1 MDYVAPDPDEPPPV
15 ELWRAVGD
23 VLPWGTLLVVF
34 VCAAMF
40 LLLAARHALGDD
52 LSLLAWG
59 ANATRLTPLDSS
71 WRLLASTFL
80 HAGPGHLFWNA
91 TTLIIFG
98 PAVERV
104 FTRWGYWITYA
115 FGGVCA
121 SAASL
126 AWRAAHGDAVSY
138 SVGASGA
145 IFALGGAL
153 IVGAFRLRHR
163 LAVGR
168 WRSLAAA
175 VLYLAGT
182 GFASGFTHNGTDN
195 IAHAGGLVSGA
206 LVGALLGL
214 NPRLGGKG
222 AGVLTRVL
230 ATLAV
235 LVLTASLAIG
245 IWSGFTRPV
254 AHDAGRARAPVR
266 VGAPAPAMPARSRAG
281 RASPGR
287 AKFSREC
294 ALRKLLPGPPGARGP
309 ASSSGRRHRAAIGIA
324 PADRELARD

>member
-1 MDYVAPDPDEPPPV
+1 MDDHELPPREPAATPAPIEAVEPDPGYVAPDPDEPPPV

-23 VLPWGTLLVVF
+23 VLPWGTLLVLF
-34 VCAAMF
+34 PCALMF

-52 LSLLAWG
+52 DSLRAWG
-59 ANATRLTPLDSS
+59 ANATQLPPLESA

-80 HAGPGHLFWNA
+80 HAGPGHLFFNA

-104 FTRWGYWITYA
+104 FTRSGFWIVYA
-115 FGGVCA
+115 AGGAAA

-126 AWRAAHGDAVSY
+126 AWRGAHGDAASY

-153 IVGAFRLRHR
+153 MVGAFRLRRR

-168 WRSLAAA
+168 ARSLAAA

-182 GFASGFTHNGTDN
+182 GFAAGFTHNGTDN
-195 IAHAGGLVSGA
+195 IAHAAGLVSGA
-206 LVGALLGL
+206 LIAATLGV

-222 AGVLTRVL
+222 AGALTRG
-230 ATLAV
+230 LAV
-235 LVLTASLAIG
+235 LAVLALGVSLALG
-245 IWSGFTRPV
+245 IRSGF
-254 AHDAGRARAPVR
+254 A
-266 VGAPAPAMPARSRAG
+266 SR
-281 RASPGR
+281 
-287 AKFSREC
+287 
-294 ALRKLLPGPPGARGP
+294 
-309 ASSSGRRHRAAIGIA
+309 
-324 PADRELARD
+324 

>member
-1 MDYVAPDPDEPPPV
+1 MDDHEPPPREPAAMPAPLEASEPDPGYIPPDPDEPPPV

-23 VLPWGTLLVVF
+23 VQPWGTLLVLF
-34 VCAAMF
+34 PCTLMF

-52 LSLLAWG
+52 DSLRAWG
-59 ANATRLTPLDSS
+59 ANSTHLPPLESA

-80 HAGPGHLFWNA
+80 HAGPGHLFFNA

-104 FTRWGYWITYA
+104 FTRSGFWIVYA
-115 FGGVCA
+115 AGGAAA

-126 AWRAAHGDAVSY
+126 AWRGAHGDAVSY

-153 IVGAFRLRHR
+153 MVGAFRLRRR

-168 WRSLAAA
+168 ARSLAAA

-206 LVGALLGL
+206 LIATALGV
-214 NPRLGGKG
+214 NPRLGGRG
-222 AGVLTRVL
+222 AGALTRG
-230 ATLAV
+230 LAV
-235 LVLTASLAIG
+235 LAVIALAVSLALG
-245 IWSGFTRPV
+245 IRSG
-254 AHDAGRARAPVR
+254 
-266 VGAPAPAMPARSRAG
+266 
-281 RASPGR
+281 
-287 AKFSREC
+287 
-294 ALRKLLPGPPGARGP
+294 L
-309 ASSSGRRHRAAIGIA
+309 SGR
-324 PADRELARD
+324 

>member
-1 MDYVAPDPDEPPPV
+1 MDMNERPPEDFQAPQDPEVRDVPAERPPIDAGEFVVDYVAPDPDEPPPV

-23 VLPWGTLLVVF
+23 VQPWGTLLVLF
-34 VCAAMF
+34 PCAAMF

-52 LSLLAWG
+52 DSLLAWG
-59 ANATRLTPLDSS
+59 ANATRLAPLESA

-80 HAGPGHLFWNA
+80 HAGPAHLFFNA

-104 FTRWGYWITYA
+104 FTRWAFWIVYA
-115 FGGVCA
+115 VGGVAA

-126 AWRAAHGDAVSY
+126 AWRGAHAAGLSY

-153 IVGAFRLRHR
+153 IVGAFRLRQR

-168 WRSLAAA
+168 ARSLAAA

-182 GFASGFTHNGTDN
+182 GFAAGFTRNGTDN

-206 LVGALLGL
+206 LLAAVLGL

-222 AGVLTRVL
+222 AGVFTRGFAV
-230 ATLAV
+230 LAV
-235 LVLTASLAIG
+235 LALAASLALG
-245 IWSGFTRPV
+245 IRSGFARP
-254 AHDAGRARAPVR
+254 
-266 VGAPAPAMPARSRAG
+266 
-281 RASPGR
+281 
-287 AKFSREC
+287 
-294 ALRKLLPGPPGARGP
+294 
-309 ASSSGRRHRAAIGIA
+309 
-324 PADRELARD
+324 

>member
-1 MDYVAPDPDEPPPV
+1 VSTVPPSEPPSQEPSEPAPLEAVEFDPGYVPPDPDEPPPV

-34 VCAAMF
+34 PCAAMF

-59 ANATRLTPLDSS
+59 ANATRLAPRDTA

-80 HAGPGHLFWNA
+80 HAGPGHLFFNA

-98 PAVERV
+98 PAVERL
-104 FTRWGYWITYA
+104 FTRWGYWIVYA
-115 FGGVCA
+115 LGGACA

-126 AWRAAHGDAVSY
+126 AWRGAHGDAVSY

-153 IVGAFRLRHR
+153 MVGAFRLRDR

-168 WRSLAAA
+168 ARSLAAA

-182 GFASGFTHNGTDN
+182 GFAAGFTRNGTDN
-195 IAHAGGLVSGA
+195 IAHAAGLVSGA
-206 LVGALLGL
+206 LIATALGVS
-214 NPRLGGKG
+214 PRLGGRG
-222 AGVLTRVL
+222 AGALTRGL
-230 ATLAV
+230 GILAV
-235 LVLTASLAIG
+235 LALAVSLACG
-245 IWSGFTRPV
+245 IRSGF
-254 AHDAGRARAPVR
+254 AG
-266 VGAPAPAMPARSRAG
+266 G
-281 RASPGR
+281 
-287 AKFSREC
+287 
-294 ALRKLLPGPPGARGP
+294 
-309 ASSSGRRHRAAIGIA
+309 
-324 PADRELARD
+324 